1 VMTGPALQELGL
13 ALITAHMIIF
23 WLAQSSNVTPPI
35 ALAAFAGAGVA
46 GAAPMASAVEAVKL
60 ASGLFVIPLMMAFSP
75 LLLSAEF
82 GWSGVLLSA
91 GVTGLLMLMLIMT
104 LQRYLFAPVSAGI
117 RIVALAAAGLLV
129 YPSTESRVVG
139 ALLAVAVMV
148 ANYQRQS
155 DRTSR

>member
-1 VMTGPALQELGL
+1 LGL

-46 GAAPMASAVEAVKL
+46 GASPMASAVEAVKL

-75 LLLSAEF
+75 LLLSAEY

-104 LQRYLFAPVSAGI
+104 MQQYLFAPVT
-117 RIVALAAAGLLV
+117 RVPRLLALVAAGLLV
-129 YPSTESRVVG
+129 YPSTEPRVVG
-139 ALLAVAVMV
+139 AMLAVAVMAVNYRGQPEV
-148 ANYQRQS
+148 AARS
-155 DRTSR
+155 